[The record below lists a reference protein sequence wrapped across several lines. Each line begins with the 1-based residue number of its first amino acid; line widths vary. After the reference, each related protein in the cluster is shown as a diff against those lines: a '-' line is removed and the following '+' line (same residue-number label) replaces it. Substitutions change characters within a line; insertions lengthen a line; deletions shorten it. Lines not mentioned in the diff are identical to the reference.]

1 MEHEMRTAICYYS
14 GSGNTKL
21 ACKYLARRLDAECDL
36 FDITRDDAS
45 DLSAYD
51 VVGFAA
57 SSDFGGM
64 PKAFESF
71 LAAIAPQPD
80 KPAFVLATYGFACG
94 RVLSDM
100 AERVSARGF
109 RVVGGLKLHMPES
122 YPPMRVAG
130 LTFDRHPGARELRN
144 FDAFAEELQGALG
157 ALAGGERPAAR
168 QVRLGLIDGLRPA
181 SPRTSARDDMGEKFV
196 DAELCTECG
205 TCAKQCVYGA
215 IVLDPIPVF
224 DMSACFG
231 CWRCY
236 NQCPQHAI
244 YTKRFRGGPYYSRP
258 SGHARGVLG
267 G

>member
-1 MEHEMRTAICYYS
+1 MRTAICYYS

-21 ACKYLARRLDAECDL
+21 ACGYLARRLDTECDL
-36 FDITRDDAS
+36 IDVTRDDAP
-45 DLSAYD
+45 DLAGYD
-51 VVGFAA
+51 IVGFAA

-64 PKAFESF
+64 PRAFESF
-71 LAAIAPQPD
+71 LAATASQPD

-94 RVLSDM
+94 RILRDL
-100 AERVSARGF
+100 AEEASARGF
-109 RVVGGLKLHMPES
+109 RVIGGHKLHMPES
-122 YPPMRVAG
+122 YPPMRVTG
-130 LTFDRHPGARELRN
+130 LTFDRHPSTRELRGL
-144 FDAFAEELQGALG
+144 DAFADELRAVLSPLAREEN
-157 ALAGGERPAAR
+157 PAAR
-168 QVRLGLIDGLRPA
+168 PVRLGLIDSLRPA

-205 TCAKQCVYGA
+205 TCAEQCPYGA
-215 IVLDPIPVF
+215 IVLDPKPVF

-244 YTKRFRGGPYYSRP
+244 YTKKFRGGPYYARP
-258 SGHARGVLG
+258 SEHVRSVLG

>member
-1 MEHEMRTAICYYS
+1 MEHGMRTAICYYS
-14 GSGNTKL
+14 GSGNTRL
-21 ACKYLARRLDAECDL
+21 ACEYLARRLGTECDL
-36 FDITRDDAS
+36 HDITRDDAS

-71 LAAIAPQPD
+71 LAAIPPQSD

-94 RVLSDM
+94 RVLSDL
-100 AERVSARGF
+100 AEQASARGF
-109 RVVGGLKLHMPES
+109 QVIGGHKLHMPES
-122 YPPMRVAG
+122 YPPMRATG
-130 LTFDRHPGARELRN
+130 LTFDRHPGTRELRG
-144 FDAFAEELQGALG
+144 FDAFAEELRSALG
-157 ALAGGERPAAR
+157 TLSRGETPVA
-168 QVRLGLIDGLRPA
+168 QPVSLGLIDGLRPA

-215 IVLDPIPVF
+215 IVLDPKPIF
-224 DMSACFG
+224 DMSECFG

-244 YTKRFRGGPYYSRP
+244 YTKKFRGGPFYGRP
-258 SGHARGVLG
+258 SEYARGVLG
-267 G
+267 S